1 MSSGG
6 FELPPGDAGHE
17 GESTDAPPGAVSLAQ
32 PMEIG
37 AELDWG
43 SEAWNEVR
51 TRAQRAGRAYIW
63 LNLVE
68 QRLRAV
74 VAAPRAGREAPAAP
88 RAGGGGGGAGRA
100 GAGGGVSPA

>member
-1 MSSGG
+1 GL
-6 FELPPGDAGHE
+6 ELPPGDPGHE
-17 GESTDAPPGAVSLAQ
+17 GGSVDGPPGAVSLAR

-37 AELDWG
+37 VELEWG
-43 SEAWNEVR
+43 ADAWSEVR

-74 VAAPRAGREAPAAP
+74 VAAVLRPI
-88 RAGGGGGGAGRA
+88 
-100 GAGGGVSPA
+100 